1 MIQFGLSTFHYVQ
14 STDSFQNRTYNFYVW
29 PRPCSRNAPDPRF
42 LCQTSS
48 IDFLINQNF
57 DFNKLF
63 KHGISYLRPTEMD
76 KLKTSLRE
84 RQEVRRQSLQNND
97 AVNHPISIPEDQ
109 EIFLKE
115 VHEKITKFIASD
127 EQQMEL
133 DKCNGFQRRLIYQ
146 TAKEKYK
153 DLSLNSI
160 TNANGDRVISIVKAD
175 EDEKQRLAGL
185 RDEAELSDLETAL
198 GFTRVIEKITESG
211 KLVLGH
217 NMILDIA
224 QTINQFCGPLPE
236 SYTEFK
242 SMSREVFPNLLD
254 TKLMANTIPFKQ
266 EIYNSSLEELYKTV
280 QSPPYSLP
288 EVRPAEAGL
297 GYTEGCDRY
306 HEAGYDAYITGLC
319 FIAMAQR

>member
-1 MIQFGLSTFHYVQ
+1 
-14 STDSFQNRTYNFYVW
+14 
-29 PRPCSRNAPDPRF
+29 
-42 LCQTSS
+42 
-48 IDFLINQNF
+48 
-57 DFNKLF
+57 
-63 KHGISYLRPTEMD
+63 MD
-76 KLKTSLRE
+76 KLKSSLRE

-224 QTINQFCGPLPE
+224 QTMNQFCGPLPE

-288 EVRPAEAGL
+288 EVGPAEAGL